1 MHCIHLVY
9 ILFLCTASFD
19 VQNITVQSMGT
30 EVNIT
35 GVFISNSQALG
46 CFVVLQCNENNPD
59 HFRVLLRNQ
68 LQNSVSSIIDAP
80 SKEDTEYT
88 IFVYDLEEKGL
99 PYERPAIA
107 RGDKVFVNAK
117 GKQIIGIHVYVHGFL
132 YIYMYMHMCQM

>member
-1 MHCIHLVY
+1 
-9 ILFLCTASFD
+9 
-19 VQNITVQSMGT
+19 MGT

-35 GVFISNSQALG
+35 RVFISNSHALG

-59 HFRVLLRNQ
+59 HFRVLLRNLSQ
-68 LQNSVSSIIDAP
+68 DIVSSIIDAP

-117 GKQIIGIHVYVHGFL
+117 GKRLLETYHTCICTWFPVHVYTWFPVHVHIHVHVSRHV
-132 YIYMYMHMCQM
+132 MMCHM

>member
-1 MHCIHLVY
+1 
-9 ILFLCTASFD
+9 
-19 VQNITVQSMGT
+19 MGT

-35 GVFISNSQALG
+35 GVFISNSHALG
-46 CFVVLQCNENNPD
+46 CFVVLQCNENDPD
-59 HFRVLLRNQ
+59 HFRVLLRNLSQ
-68 LQNSVSSIIDAP
+68 DSVSSIIDAP

-117 GKQIIGIHVYVHGFL
+117 GKRL
-132 YIYMYMHMCQM
+132 LETYIYMVSCTCPYIHVHVSRHVMMCHM